1 MSIIKHKITD
11 LTIPN
16 KTEEKL
22 NQLIKTNLYP
32 SKKDLYVL
40 ANKNNLHLTTEQIN
54 GYLDSLEPY
63 QLTHE
68 SHLTKSKR
76 VI

>member
-16 KTEEKL
+16 KTVEKL

-32 SKKDLYVL
+32 SKKDLCVL
-40 ANKNNLHLTTEQIN
+40 ADKNKLACSER
-54 GYLDSLEPY
+54 
-63 QLTHE
+63 
-68 SHLTKSKR
+68 K
-76 VI
+76 